1 MSPVQGGRGGAI
13 QAPRETKRDLPIA
26 LPSKVVCVGLNYRD
40 HAAEAGLEAPDQP
53 ILFAKWNNTLIGPG
67 DEILIPREGRTDYEA
82 ELAVVIGRRA
92 QGVTPEEALDYV
104 EGYLCANDI
113 TARDHQFDDGQWVR
127 GKSLDTF
134 CPVGPAVV
142 PRDQIPDP
150 QNLRIRLW
158 LNGELLQDSST
169 AHMIFSIAEIISFV
183 SRTATLEP
191 GDLILTG
198 TPAGVGVYRNPP
210 IGLKDGDELSVEIEN
225 IGVLTNPVR
234 TLP

>member
-40 HAAEAGLEAPDQP
+40 HASEAGLEAPDQP

-142 PRDQIPDP
+142 PRDHIPDP

-169 AHMIFSIAEIISFV
+169 AHMIFSVAEIISFV

-225 IGVLTNPVR
+225 LGVLTNPVR